1 MAVTV
6 APSCVCAR
14 PQVVDGECL
23 KCGRV
28 AVPVSFCWLNE
39 GQFQNTEEEQMVE
52 TVEQIPQLDDS
63 GIVNAPEVV
72 KPKRIRK
79 RRKVSPKAVV
89 TPVAVADGSGKGKA
103 QVKQGKPVR
112 ARTKAPS
119 VSFTTQLGKDIA
131 DRLAVLNAES
141 DQINSERVQ
150 LLQAQKALKS

>member
-1 MAVTV
+1 LDANEFQNPNEEVEMQQVEEV
-6 APSCVCAR
+6 
-14 PQVVDGECL
+14 PQVEIQDGDNGG
-23 KCGRV
+23 KSV
-28 AVPVSFCWLNE
+28 
-39 GQFQNTEEEQMVE
+39 TI
-52 TVEQIPQLDDS
+52 T
-63 GIVNAPEVV
+63 

-79 RRKVSPKAVV
+79 RSRK
-89 TPVAVADGSGKGKA
+89 TPVTVAEGSGKGKA
-103 QVKQGKPVR
+103 QVKQGKPAR